1 MENEIIIYHLF
12 VNFVLVQRYMMK
24 TYKDIKIMI
33 LPIYIY
39 IFFFAYLWKSVS
51 SRLFMTLCFI
61 NCLEDA

>member
-39 IFFFAYLWKSVS
+39 IFFLLTCGSLS
-51 SRLFMTLCFI
+51 HLDCS
-61 NCLEDA
+61 